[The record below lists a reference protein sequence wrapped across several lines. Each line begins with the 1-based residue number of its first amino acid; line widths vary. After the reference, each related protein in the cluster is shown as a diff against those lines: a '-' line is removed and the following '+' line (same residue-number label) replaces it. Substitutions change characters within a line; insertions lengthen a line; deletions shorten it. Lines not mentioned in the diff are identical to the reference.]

1 MHRGG
6 LVPHALT
13 DREAPAAAGDPLP
26 EAVSD
31 GELPH
36 ISAHGAGRPDPQ
48 RHAHRAAQTGR
59 LVRVPGP
66 AIIEEGRHPDPHE
79 APRVF
84 GIHEFTG
91 THMAWLAA
99 RLGAAESRTF
109 DVEDQG
115 LPREILA
122 CHGERARLR

>member
-13 DREAPAAAGDPLP
+13 DREAPAAAGDPLS

-36 ISAHGAGRPDPQ
+36 ISAHGAGRPEPQ

-66 AIIEEGRHPDPHE
+66 AIVEEGRHPDY
-79 APRVF
+79 
-84 GIHEFTG
+84 GG
-91 THMAWLAA
+91 A
-99 RLGAAESRTF
+99 RGSGEHTPEIPSPTKNPSR
-109 DVEDQG
+109 
-115 LPREILA
+115 LL
-122 CHGERARLR
+122 LLKKKK

>member
-66 AIIEEGRHPDPHE
+66 AIIEEARNPDAHD
-79 APRVF
+79 APQVA
-84 GIHEFTG
+84 GEGHAISE
-91 THMAWLAA
+91 
-99 RLGAAESRTF
+99 
-109 DVEDQG
+109 
-115 LPREILA
+115 REPGHA
-122 CHGERARLR
+122 RARELM

>member
-13 DREAPAAAGDPLP
+13 DREAPATAGDPLP

-59 LVRVPGP
+59 LVRGPGP
-66 AIIEEGRHPDPHE
+66 AIIEEWRHPDAPE
-79 APRVF
+79 APQAVGDEHAIFEREPCHVC
-84 GIHEFTG
+84 
-91 THMAWLAA
+91 A
-99 RLGAAESRTF
+99 RELMDAEDARTVLG
-109 DVEDQG
+109 D
-115 LPREILA
+115 
-122 CHGERARLR
+122 